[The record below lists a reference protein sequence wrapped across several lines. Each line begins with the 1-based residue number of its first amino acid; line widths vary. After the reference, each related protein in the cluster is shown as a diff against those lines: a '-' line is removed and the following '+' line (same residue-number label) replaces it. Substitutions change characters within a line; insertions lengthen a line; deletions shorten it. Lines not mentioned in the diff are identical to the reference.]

1 MRYLI
6 LSDIHGNNPALQSV
20 LRDAGEFAEIWCL
33 GDIVGYGPNPN
44 QCIDQLREYP
54 LHCSAGNHDWGALGK
69 TDLYVFNRAA
79 RQALLWTRDELTAR
93 NMQMLNDLPTSLCV
107 QGYLLAHGSPREPVW
122 EYILNT
128 ATAQENFQAIDFR
141 VALVGHTHMP
151 AVFEWLPESR
161 NTRLMVPDY
170 EGPLHLDG
178 RRLIINP
185 GSVGQPRDGNPDA
198 AYGILDTEAAT
209 FEFRRVPYPV
219 AITQARMSARKLPQR
234 LIDRLE
240 MGR

>member
-6 LSDIHGNNPALQSV
+6 ISDIHSNGPALQSV

-44 QCIDQLREYP
+44 QCVEQLREYP
-54 LHCSAGNHDWGALGK
+54 LRCIAGNHDWGALGK
-69 TDLYVFNRAA
+69 TDLYVFNSAA
-79 RQALLWTRDELTAR
+79 RQALLWTRDELTTR
-93 NMQMLNDLPTSLCV
+93 NMQILNDLSPSLRV
-107 QGYLLAHGSPREPVW
+107 QGYLLAHGSPRKPVW

-128 ATAQENFQAIDFR
+128 VKAEENFLAVDFQI
-141 VALVGHTHMP
+141 ALVGHTHMP

-161 NTRLMVPDY
+161 SARLMLPDY
-170 EGPLHLDG
+170 EAPLHLDG

-219 AITQARMSARKLPQR
+219 VITQARMSARKLPPR

>member
-6 LSDIHGNNPALQSV
+6 LSDIHSNGPALQSV

-44 QCIDQLREYP
+44 QCVDQLREHP
-54 LHCSAGNHDWGALGK
+54 LRCIAGNHDWGALGK
-69 TDLYVFNRAA
+69 TDLYVFNKAA
-79 RQALLWTRDELTAR
+79 RQALLWTRADLTPR
-93 NMQMLNDLPTSLCV
+93 NMQLLNDLPTSLRV

-128 ATAQENFQAIDFR
+128 TTAKENFRAIDFQ
-141 VALVGHTHMP
+141 VALVGHTHLP
-151 AVFEWLPESR
+151 VIFELLPDSEQV
-161 NTRLMVPDY
+161 RLMLPDY
-170 EGPLHLDG
+170 EGLLHLDG

-209 FEFRRVPYPV
+209 FEFRRVPYPL
-219 AITQARMSARKLPQR
+219 AITQIRMRARKLPQR

-240 MGR
+240 AGR